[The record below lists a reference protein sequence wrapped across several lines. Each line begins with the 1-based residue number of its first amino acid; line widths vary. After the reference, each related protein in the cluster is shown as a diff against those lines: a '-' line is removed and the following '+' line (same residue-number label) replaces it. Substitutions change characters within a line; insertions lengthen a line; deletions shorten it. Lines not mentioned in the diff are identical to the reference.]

1 MVNIGIVLVFAA
13 FSFRFQ
19 SLPDC
24 KLRHYRSRRA
34 EAPSPC
40 VLEMRKP
47 QREDDAN
54 LPCGARHAG
63 LWQVAGVE
71 FTNGDQP

>member
-1 MVNIGIVLVFAA
+1 
-13 FSFRFQ
+13 
-19 SLPDC
+19 
-24 KLRHYRSRRA
+24 
-34 EAPSPC
+34 
-40 VLEMRKP
+40 MRKP